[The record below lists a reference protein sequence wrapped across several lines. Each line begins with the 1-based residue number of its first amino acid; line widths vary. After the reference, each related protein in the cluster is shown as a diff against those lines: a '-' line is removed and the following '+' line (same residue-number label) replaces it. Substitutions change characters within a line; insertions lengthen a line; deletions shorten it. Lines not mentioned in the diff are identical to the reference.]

1 MLQMDFGA
9 NYIIIY
15 KCYNL
20 IDSILK
26 ISGFFKP
33 DIEFYGGNYVKW
45 YQGLFCDVDYVTI
58 ILNKSFLSHNLVI

>member
-15 KCYNL
+15 KCYNV

-33 DIEFYGGNYVKW
+33 DIEFYGG
-45 YQGLFCDVDYVTI
+45 I
-58 ILNKSFLSHNLVI
+58 M

>member
-1 MLQMDFGA
+1 MMLQIDFSV

-15 KCYNL
+15 NCYNL

-33 DIEFYGGNYVKW
+33 DIEFYGG
-45 YQGLFCDVDYVTI
+45 I
-58 ILNKSFLSHNLVI
+58 M

>member
-1 MLQMDFGA
+1 MDFGA

-15 KCYNL
+15 NCYNL

-33 DIEFYGGNYVKW
+33 DIEFYGEIAISTASV
-45 YQGLFCDVDYVTI
+45 VITI
-58 ILNKSFLSHNLVI
+58 